1 MIVSLSITRRGNFM
15 TGTEIITFLSNNL
28 STVMSP
34 INLVVGGLLTS
45 IFLRH
50 DTSVTEFEKIK
61 SGQFKEVTKRLL
73 ESGKM
78 TYIDYYQSNNFL
90 EIAKKADKYYS
101 EIHSDSRIDETT
113 NQDFDW
119 YVRFYQAAGNVSDE
133 TMQDLWAKLL
143 AGEVS
148 KPSTYSFKTIDVLK
162 NLSKKDAELFQQ
174 VCSYSFCNASQIPI
188 LPRYDGYLEKY
199 NITYSDILTLSEQG
213 LIFNDGT
220 IGQSVNINNESKV
233 LFWDT
238 ETVMTIQSAD
248 GKDIKAYI
256 REYPFTKVGYE
267 ISSLVPVNLSDEKY
281 IEFATQISNKN
292 KNYLLG
298 VYKVIALNGT
308 SIRHDSNNLL

>member
-1 MIVSLSITRRGNFM
+1 M
-15 TGTEIITFLSNNL
+15 TGTEIITVLSNNL

-61 SGQFKEVTKRLL
+61 SGQFKEVTKLLL

-78 TYIDYYQSNNFL
+78 TYVDYYQSNNFL

-101 EIHSDSRIDETT
+101 EIHSDNSVDEIT
-113 NQDFDW
+113 NYDFDW
-119 YVRFYQAAGNVSDE
+119 YVRFYQASGNVSDE

-148 KPSTYSFKTIDVLK
+148 KPSTYSFKTIDVLR
-162 NLSKKDAELFQQ
+162 NLSKKDAELFQR
-174 VCSYSFCNASQIPI
+174 VCSYSFCNANQILI
-188 LPRYDGYLEKY
+188 LPRYDDYLEKY
-199 NITYSDILTLSEQG
+199 NIAYSDILKLSEQG

-220 IGQSVNINNESKV
+220 IGQSVNITEESKL

-238 ETVMTIQSAD
+238 ETVMTIKSSD
-248 GKDIKAYI
+248 GKDTKVYI
-256 REYPFTKVGYE
+256 HEYPFTQVGAE
-267 ISSLVPVNLSDEKY
+267 ISTLVSVNVSDEKY
-281 IEFATQISNKN
+281 IEFATQISNEN

-298 VYKVIALNGT
+298 VYKVIELNET
-308 SIRHDSNNLL
+308 SIRYNANNLL

>member
-1 MIVSLSITRRGNFM
+1 M
-15 TGTEIITFLSNNL
+15 TGTEIITVLSNNL

-78 TYIDYYQSNNFL
+78 TYVDYYQSNNFL

-101 EIHSDSRIDETT
+101 EIHSDNSVDEIT
-113 NQDFDW
+113 NYDFDW
-119 YVRFYQAAGNVSDE
+119 YVRFYQASGNVSDE

-148 KPSTYSFKTIDVLK
+148 KPSTYSFKTIDVLR
-162 NLSKKDAELFQQ
+162 NLSKKDAELFQR
-174 VCSYSFCNASQIPI
+174 VCSCSFCNANQIPI
-188 LPRYDGYLEKY
+188 LPRYDDYLEKY
-199 NITYSDILTLSEQG
+199 NIAYSDILKLSEQG

-220 IGQSVNINNESKV
+220 IGQSVNITEESKI

-238 ETVMTIQSAD
+238 ETVMTIKSSD
-248 GKDIKAYI
+248 GKDTKAYI
-256 REYPFTKVGYE
+256 HEYPFTQVGYE
-267 ISSLVPVNLSDEKY
+267 ISTLVSVNVSVEKY
-281 IEFATQISNKN
+281 IEFATQISNEN

-298 VYKVIALNGT
+298 VYKVIELNET
-308 SIRHDSNNLL
+308 YIRHNANNLL

>member
-1 MIVSLSITRRGNFM
+1 M
-15 TGTEIITFLSNNL
+15 TGAEIITVLSNNL

-61 SGQFKEVTKRLL
+61 SGQFKEVTKWLL

-78 TYIDYYQSNNFL
+78 TYVDYYQSNNFL

-101 EIHSDSRIDETT
+101 EIHSDNSVDEIT
-113 NQDFDW
+113 NYDFDW
-119 YVRFYQAAGNVSDE
+119 YVRFYQASGNVSDE

-148 KPSTYSFKTIDVLK
+148 KPSTYSFKTIDVLR
-162 NLSKKDAELFQQ
+162 NLSKKDAELFQR
-174 VCSYSFCNASQIPI
+174 VCSCSFCNASQIPI
-188 LPRYDGYLEKY
+188 LPRYDDYLEKY
-199 NITYSDILTLSEQG
+199 NIAYSDILKLSEQG

-220 IGQSVNINNESKV
+220 IGQNVNITEESKI

-238 ETVMTIQSAD
+238 ETVMTIKSSD
-248 GKDIKAYI
+248 GKDTKAYI
-256 REYPFTKVGYE
+256 HEYPFTQAGYE
-267 ISSLVPVNLSDEKY
+267 ISRLVSVNVSDEKY
-281 IEFATQISNKN
+281 IEFATQISNEN

-298 VYKVIALNGT
+298 VYKVIELNET
-308 SIRHDSNNLL
+308 YIRHNANNLL

>member
-1 MIVSLSITRRGNFM
+1 M
-15 TGTEIITFLSNNL
+15 TGTEIITVLSNNL

-50 DTSVTEFEKIK
+50 DTSVSEFEKIK
-61 SGQFKEVTKRLL
+61 SGQFKEVTKLLL

-78 TYIDYYQSNNFL
+78 TYVDYYQSNNFL

-101 EIHSDSRIDETT
+101 EIHSDNSVDEIT
-113 NQDFDW
+113 NYDFDW
-119 YVRFYQAAGNVSDE
+119 YVRFYQASGNVSDE

-148 KPSTYSFKTIDVLK
+148 KPSTYSFKTIDVLR
-162 NLSKKDAELFQQ
+162 NLSKKDAELFQR
-174 VCSYSFCNASQIPI
+174 VCSYSFCNANQILI
-188 LPRYDGYLEKY
+188 LPRYDDYLEKY
-199 NITYSDILTLSEQG
+199 NIAYSDILKLSEQG

-220 IGQSVNINNESKV
+220 IGQSVNITEESKL

-238 ETVMTIQSAD
+238 ETVMTIKSSD
-248 GKDIKAYI
+248 GKDTKVYI
-256 REYPFTKVGYE
+256 HEYPFTQVGAE
-267 ISSLVPVNLSDEKY
+267 ISTLVSVNVSDEKY
-281 IEFATQISNKN
+281 IEFATQISNEN

-298 VYKVIALNGT
+298 VYKVIELNET
-308 SIRHDSNNLL
+308 SIRYNANNLL